1 VEKTKMKIKEIIDT
15 LGYKKIQILKII
27 KNNKMTKPELAK
39 YLNTNIV
46 SLGYHITFL
55 REKNL
60 IANDSQLKQVYI
72 LTEKGESLLNKLNK
86 IGK

>member
-1 VEKTKMKIKEIIDT
+1 MKIKEIIDT

-27 KNNKMTKPELAK
+27 KNNEMTKPELAK

-72 LTEKGESLLNKLNK
+72 LTEKGENLLNKLNK

>member
-1 VEKTKMKIKEIIDT
+1 MKIKEIIDT

>member
-1 VEKTKMKIKEIIDT
+1 MKIKEIIDT

-27 KNNKMTKPELAK
+27 KNNEMTKPELAK
-39 YLNTNIV
+39 YLNTHIV

-55 REKNL
+55 KEKNL

-72 LTEKGESLLNKLNK
+72 LTEKGKNLLNKLNK
-86 IGK
+86 IEK